1 MSSIT
6 SIGPNAF
13 KGCTSLITVAMPN
26 TITSIGSSAFE
37 SCTSLEEATLSNQI
51 TSIPDNVFKDCSALD
66 TITIYKGVTFIDPTA
81 FDNCTLLKTFAASPP
96 YLGTLISDTTEG
108 EYLYDYFLPPGTNG
122 FYLNYAGPICFNE
135 GTKIL
140 CLDKTLKEKYIPI
153 EHLQCG
159 SYVKTYLHGYRR
171 IIAIG
176 SNKMINNPN
185 RYSSCMY
192 AIKKS
197 DSNNL
202 NEDLIVTGGHSILV
216 DTLDGKE
223 EQNKIYFQGET
234 YKIDDKYLLVAPLVD
249 GVEKLENNN
258 LYTYYHFVLEN
269 DGDENQRYGV
279 WANGMLTETPS
290 FKQFFEND
298 GNFLKPVEEKN

>member
-1 MSSIT
+1 MTTIT

-13 KGCTSLITVAMPN
+13 KGCTSLVTVTMPN

-37 SCTSLEEATLSNQI
+37 GCTSLEEATLSNQI

-140 CLDKTLKEKYIPI
+140 CLDETLREKYIPI
-153 EHLQCG
+153 EELKCG
-159 SYVKTYLHGYRR
+159 TFVKTYLHGYRR
-171 IIAIG
+171 IVAIG
-176 SNKMINNPN
+176 SNKMVNNPYK
-185 RYSSCMY
+185 YSNCMY
-192 AIKKS
+192 AIRKTE
-197 DSNNL
+197 SNSL
-202 NEDLIVTGGHSILV
+202 TEHLIVTGGHSILV
-216 DTLDGKE
+216 DSLYGKE
-223 EQNKIYFQGET
+223 EQNKVYFQGET
-234 YKIDDKYLLVAPLVD
+234 HQIDDKYLLVAPLVD
-249 GVEKLENNN
+249 GVEKLEDNH

-269 DGDENQRYGV
+269 DGDENRRFGV

-298 GNFLKPVEEKN
+298 GNFLEPVKE